1 MLRNEDHNRPKFCLA
16 LKGRNGRQRPLNF
29 AAVMYTCL
37 CLHCVQE
44 SRYPASLLSLLSSVP
59 PPPPPP
65 PAPPP
70 HTPRWHTRYEL
81 PGSLVTYASMSS
93 QLMHA
98 VCANI
103 PLASG
108 LLAYTLYTLYVVQQ
122 RLFPR
127 RTPTI
132 PLIHKL
138 TSLVSQHDTELYT
151 ISLSMS
157 SNAASFSYYCSSI
170 LYMFFFF

>member
-37 CLHCVQE
+37 CLHWVQE
-44 SRYPASLLSLLSSVP
+44 SRYPASLPSLLSSVP
-59 PPPPPP
+59 PRIPLHTH
-65 PAPPP
+65 PAGIQVQQ
-70 HTPRWHTRYEL
+70 RYEL

-108 LLAYTLYTLYVVQQ
+108 LLAYTLYT
-122 RLFPR
+122 
-127 RTPTI
+127 
-132 PLIHKL
+132 
-138 TSLVSQHDTELYT
+138 S
-151 ISLSMS
+151 
-157 SNAASFSYYCSSI
+157 CSSVYSPDEHP
-170 LYMFFFF
+170 LYL